1 MKRILHLI
9 LISCLCLSAAAQKN
23 APKWMNKAKRA
34 VFTIT
39 TYGKD
44 GNKLATS
51 TGFFISETGE
61 AVSAYN
67 IFKGA
72 EKATI
77 TDFEG
82 KTFLIK
88 NILGAD
94 ELYDAVKFQVE
105 VPKKAVFL
113 PIAAEP
119 VANGTNAYL
128 LLYSTGKNATFK
140 SGVITE
146 VSKLKDPYKYYKMAV
161 ALEENELNAP
171 LLTPE
176 GEVFGLAQADA
187 GGKKDICYGLSAGY
201 AGSLSIGSADYLSSA
216 YRNINIPKGWPKEL
230 DQATVALYLISGTQ
244 DAKARLE
251 TVNDFIT
258 TFPDAPDGYLNRSD
272 LYAYNR
278 AELANSMAEQ
288 ATYLQKALDD
298 IKTASKCSDKKGDF
312 WYNQAKLIYGVA
324 SADSTLTDPAWTIE
338 AAMEALDK
346 AIEEDNLPAYHQLR
360 ADILFNKG
368 EFQQAFD
375 EYMIVNNSDV
385 ASASSYYLA
394 AKAKERVTGFN
405 IGDVIDLYNRA
416 ELANSMAE
424 QATYLQ
430 KALDDI
436 KTASKCSDKKGDFWY
451 NQAKLIYG
459 VASADSTLTDP
470 AWTIEAAMEALDKAI
485 EEDNLPAYHQLRA
498 DILFNKGEFQ
508 QAFDEYMIVNNS
520 DVASASSYYLAAKAK
535 ERVTGFNIGDV
546 IDLLDKAIEK
556 CGTNM
561 NAEAAAYVLERINW
575 RLRLA
580 QYTEAIA
587 DYDLYYTLIGG
598 QVLPNFFFLRE
609 QAKFRAGD
617 LEGALKDI
625 QAAIQGSPSTPDYYA
640 EEASIYVRQQ
650 KYEDALKSIERA
662 IAIAPDFGAC
672 YRLRGVCYVRLKKK
686 TEACEAFN
694 KAKELG
700 DPLAGKLIK
709 EHCK

>member
-82 KTFLIK
+82 KTFLVK

-140 SGVITE
+140 SGAITE

-312 WYNQAKLIYGVA
+312 
-324 SADSTLTDPAWTIE
+324 
-338 AAMEALDK
+338 
-346 AIEEDNLPAYHQLR
+346 
-360 ADILFNKG
+360 
-368 EFQQAFD
+368 
-375 EYMIVNNSDV
+375 
-385 ASASSYYLA
+385 
-394 AKAKERVTGFN
+394 
-405 IGDVIDLYNRA
+405 
-416 ELANSMAE
+416 
-424 QATYLQ
+424 
-430 KALDDI
+430 
-436 KTASKCSDKKGDFWY
+436 
-451 NQAKLIYG
+451 
-459 VASADSTLTDP
+459 
-470 AWTIEAAMEALDKAI
+470 
-485 EEDNLPAYHQLRA
+485 
-498 DILFNKGEFQ
+498 
-508 QAFDEYMIVNNS
+508 
-520 DVASASSYYLAAKAK
+520 
-535 ERVTGFNIGDV
+535 
-546 IDLLDKAIEK
+546 
-556 CGTNM
+556 
-561 NAEAAAYVLERINW
+561 
-575 RLRLA
+575 
-580 QYTEAIA
+580 
-587 DYDLYYTLIGG
+587 
-598 QVLPNFFFLRE
+598 
-609 QAKFRAGD
+609 
-617 LEGALKDI
+617 
-625 QAAIQGSPSTPDYYA
+625 
-640 EEASIYVRQQ
+640 
-650 KYEDALKSIERA
+650 
-662 IAIAPDFGAC
+662 
-672 YRLRGVCYVRLKKK
+672 
-686 TEACEAFN
+686 
-694 KAKELG
+694 
-700 DPLAGKLIK
+700 
-709 EHCK
+709 

>member
-23 APKWMNKAKRA
+23 APKWMDKAKRA

-61 AVSAYN
+61 GVTAYD

-72 EKATI
+72 SKATV

-82 KTFLIK
+82 KTFPVK
-88 NILGAD
+88 NIQGAD

-105 VPKKAVFL
+105 VPKKTAFL
-113 PIAAEP
+113 PVAADP
-119 VANGTNAYL
+119 VANGTNAFL

-140 SGVITE
+140 SGAITE
-146 VSKLKDPYKYYKMAV
+146 VSKLKDPFKYYKMAIP
-161 ALEENELNAP
+161 LEADELNAP

-187 GGKKDICYGLSAGY
+187 GGKKDVCYGLSAGY
-201 AGSLSIGSADYLSSA
+201 VASLAIGSADYLSSA
-216 YRNINIPKGWPKEL
+216 YRNIDLPKGWPKEL
-230 DQATVALYLISGTQ
+230 DQATVALYLIGGTQ
-244 DAKARLE
+244 DVKARLE
-251 TVNDFIT
+251 TVNDFIA

-278 AELANSMAEQ
+278 AALAGSPAEE
-288 ATYLQKALDD
+288 AAYLQKALDD
-298 IKTASKCSDKKGDF
+298 VKTASKYSDKKGDL
-312 WYNQAKLIYGVA
+312 WYNQAKLVYNVA
-324 SADSTLTDPAWTIE
+324 SADSTLTDPAWTIA

-346 AIEEDNLPAYHQLR
+346 AIEADNLPAYHQLK

-368 EFQQAFD
+368 EFEQAFN
-375 EYMIVNNSDV
+375 EYMIVNDSDI

-394 AKAKERVTGFN
+394 AKAKERISGFN
-405 IGDVIDLYNRA
+405 IGDVI
-416 ELANSMAE
+416 
-424 QATYLQ
+424 
-430 KALDDI
+430 
-436 KTASKCSDKKGDFWY
+436 G
-451 NQAKLIYG
+451 
-459 VASADSTLTDP
+459 
-470 AWTIEAAMEALDKAI
+470 
-485 EEDNLPAYHQLRA
+485 
-498 DILFNKGEFQ
+498 
-508 QAFDEYMIVNNS
+508 
-520 DVASASSYYLAAKAK
+520 
-535 ERVTGFNIGDV
+535 
-546 IDLLDKAIEK
+546 LLDKAVEK
-556 CGTNM
+556 CGATM
-561 NAEAAAYVLERINW
+561 NAEAAAYVLERIDW

-580 QYTEAIA
+580 QYAEAVA
-587 DYDLYYTLIGG
+587 DYDLYYTLAGG
-598 QVLPNFFFLRE
+598 QVLPNFFYLRE

-625 QAAIQGSPSTPDYYA
+625 QAAIQASPDTPDYYA
-640 EEASIYVRQQ
+640 EEASVYVRQQ
-650 KYEDALKSIERA
+650 KYEDALKSIEKA

-672 YRLRGVCYVRLKKK
+672 YRLRGVCYIRLEKKA
-686 TEACEAFN
+686 EACEAFN

-700 DPLAGKLIK
+700 DPLAEKLIK

>member
-23 APKWMNKAKRA
+23 APKWADKAKRA

-44 GNKLATS
+44 GNKLATG

-72 EKATI
+72 GKATV

-82 KTFLIK
+82 KTFPVK

-94 ELYDAVKFQVE
+94 ELYDAIKFQVE
-105 VPKKAVFL
+105 MPKKAVFL
-113 PIAAEP
+113 PVATDP

-128 LLYSTGKNATFK
+128 LLYSTGKKAIFK
-140 SGVITE
+140 SGTITE
-146 VSKLKDPYKYYKMAV
+146 VSKLKDPYKYYKMAI
-161 ALEENELNAP
+161 ALEETELSAP

-187 GGKKDICYGLSAGY
+187 GGKKEVCYGLSAGY
-201 AGSLSIGSADYLSSA
+201 AGSLTISSTDYLSSA
-216 YRNINIPKGWPKEL
+216 YRNVYLPKGWPKEL
-230 DQATVALYLISGTQ
+230 DQATVALYLVSGTQ
-244 DAKARLE
+244 DVKERLE
-251 TVNDFIT
+251 TVNDFIAS
-258 TFPDAPDGYLNRSD
+258 FPEAPDGYLSRSD

-278 AELANSMAEQ
+278 AVLANSPAEQ
-288 ATYLQKALDD
+288 AAYLQKALDD
-298 IKTASKCSDKKGDF
+298 IKTASRYSDKKGDI

-324 SADSTLTDPAWTIE
+324 SSDSTLTDPAWTTE
-338 AAMEALDK
+338 AAVEALGK
-346 AIEEDNLPAYHQLR
+346 AIEAENLPAYHQLR

-375 EYMIVNNSDV
+375 EYMIVNNSDI
-385 ASASSYYLA
+385 ASASSFYLA
-394 AKAKERVTGFN
+394 AKAKE
-405 IGDVIDLYNRA
+405 
-416 ELANSMAE
+416 
-424 QATYLQ
+424 Q
-430 KALDDI
+430 
-436 KTASKCSDKKGDFWY
+436 
-451 NQAKLIYG
+451 
-459 VASADSTLTDP
+459 
-470 AWTIEAAMEALDKAI
+470 
-485 EEDNLPAYHQLRA
+485 
-498 DILFNKGEFQ
+498 
-508 QAFDEYMIVNNS
+508 IV
-520 DVASASSYYLAAKAK
+520 
-535 ERVTGFNIGDV
+535 GFNIGDV

-561 NAEAAAYVLERINW
+561 STEAAAYVLERIDW

-580 QYTEAIA
+580 QYTEAVA
-587 DYDLYYTLIGG
+587 DYDLYYTLVGG

-609 QAKFRAGD
+609 QARFRAGD
-617 LEGALKDI
+617 QEGALKDI
-625 QAAIQGSPSTPDYYA
+625 QTAIQGSPNTPDYYA

-650 KYEDALKSIERA
+650 KYEDALKSIEKA

-672 YRLRGVCYVRLKKK
+672 YRLRGVCYVRLEKKA
-686 TEACEAFN
+686 EACAAFN

-700 DPLAGKLIK
+700 DPLAEKLIK